1 MSDVTYESELHLQGK
16 RKDVSDCDLPGSLER
31 RTKNVNLFP
40 SADPIPLPAPVWL
53 FKVLHNLTLTLH
65 LAAVELLLGGLMLG
79 ILLAALGRL
88 RKSQYMVQAGG
99 MIAHRLPTVMAMLIN
114 LGVPPLL
121 FAQVLYGRALYTS
134 SVLIGAYWI
143 SVIFLLMG
151 SYYGLYYSAKR
162 ADARRPWSATGLA
175 ALVLALTIAFIYTN
189 NMTLMLRPQV
199 WAEMYRHSPSGV
211 QWNTSDSTVWPR
223 WFFFVFG
230 SFSAAGAGLM
240 LLAQRAHFEERLRRF
255 LFRFG
260 AGALAAGV
268 VFQVV
273 FARMAIAAQPSGIVT
288 AVMGESIYSLSAYAW
303 MAAAT
308 AAALIAVWA
317 LLSRTPRPIAAMSAA
332 LAVFL
337 NLAATVMVRDGIR
350 DVTLR
355 AAGFEV
361 WDRHVVTNWSVV
373 GVFLILFVA
382 ALGMLG
388 YLIRVVA
395 KARRIEER
403 YA

>member
-1 MSDVTYESELHLQGK
+1 
-16 RKDVSDCDLPGSLER
+16 
-31 RTKNVNLFP
+31 
-40 SADPIPLPAPVWL
+40 
-53 FKVLHNLTLTLH
+53 
-65 LAAVELLLGGLMLG
+65 MLG

>member
-1 MSDVTYESELHLQGK
+1 M
-16 RKDVSDCDLPGSLER
+16 
-31 RTKNVNLFP
+31 NLFP

-79 ILLAALGRL
+79 LGLAVLGRI
-88 RKSQYMVQAGG
+88 RNSPNMIQAGG
-99 MIAHRLPTVMAMLIN
+99 MIAHRLPTVMALLIN

-134 SVLIGAYWI
+134 SVLIGTYWI

-175 ALVLALTIAFIYTN
+175 ALLLALTIAFIYSN
-189 NMTLMLRPQV
+189 NMTLMIRPQV
-199 WAEMYRHSPSGV
+199 WAAMYRHSPAGM
-211 QWNTSDSTVWPR
+211 QWNTTDPTLWPR

-230 SFSAAGAGLM
+230 SFSAAGAALM
-240 LLAQRAHFEERLRRF
+240 LLAQRVHFDEGLRRF
-255 LFRFG
+255 LLRLG
-260 AGALAAGV
+260 ATALLAGV
-268 VFQVV
+268 VFQSG
-273 FARMAIAAQPSGIVT
+273 FARMAMASQPSGIVT
-288 AVMGESIYSLSAYAW
+288 AVMENSTYSYSAYAW
-303 MAAAT
+303 LGTAAAAT
-308 AAALIAVWA
+308 LFALWA
-317 LLSRTPRPIAAMSAA
+317 MLSGVPRPIGAASAA
-332 LAVFL
+332 VMVFL

-373 GVFLILFVA
+373 AVFLILLVA
-382 ALGMLG
+382 AVGVIG
-388 YLIRVVA
+388 YLIRVIA